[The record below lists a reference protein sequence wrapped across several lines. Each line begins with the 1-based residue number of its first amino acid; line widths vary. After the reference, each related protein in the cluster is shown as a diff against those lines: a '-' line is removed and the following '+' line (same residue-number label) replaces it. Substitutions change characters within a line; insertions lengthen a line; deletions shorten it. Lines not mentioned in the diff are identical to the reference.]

1 MIKEECTESEAAAKA
16 EIRMAVKQK
25 CNEFMELAERQECIG
40 EGTFGE
46 VWTMKLKRERSPLL
60 VQKIYKCVDDLYGT
74 KMEAWILSGFRNTKY
89 IPKLL
94 YAGYTHD
101 GKWCTIMEYFTGG
114 TLDYHIR
121 EEIKR
126 YNDEKE
132 LRITPKQKKY
142 IAYHLALGIEKLHR
156 HLYSHG

>member
-1 MIKEECTESEAAAKA
+1 MIKEERTESEAAAKA

-25 CNEFMELAERQECIG
+25 CNEFMELTERQECIG

-46 VWTMKLKRERSPLL
+46 VWTMKLKRERSPLV
-60 VQKIYKCVDDLYGT
+60 VQKIYKGLYDVAGT
-74 KMEAWILSGFRNTKY
+74 VMEARILSGVYTKY

-114 TLDYHIR
+114 TLDYHIH

-126 YNDEKE
+126 RDDGKE
-132 LRITPKQKKY
+132 LQITAEQKKY
-142 IAYHLALGIEKLHR
+142 IAYHLALGIEKLHEN
-156 HLYSHG
+156 LYNHG